1 MIRVNQRVNVQV
13 NFLITSSVLTS
24 LIVWRG
30 VFPEFELPKLII
42 LVMCGSILL
51 FFSIFNYLSSKQTF
65 QKEILFFLALYLA
78 CLTTTAIT
86 TDQNLN
92 VVLIGAG
99 GRYTGFLAQL
109 CYLFIFYYVISI
121 RDYLLI
127 KRIFHSFVFTG
138 LLFTFYGLLQ
148 ALNLDPIDWNYNN
161 NPILVTLGNTNF
173 SSAFLALNATAT
185 LYIFIENFKNYLKSI
200 LSGTLLLAQIYL
212 IIKINDN
219 QGIILLLS
227 GIFLL
232 LSFFIYS
239 NKKSPKVV
247 RRYWSVQAILIFLG
261 SVISYFFQSGPLH
274 YVLNIS
280 SFIDRIYHW
289 KTGWEI
295 FKDNKLIGVGLDSF
309 GEYYPLYRTQEIID
323 FRAIGYE
330 MYSFN
335 PHNSIVQAAVSGGI
349 VLLIGYVS
357 LLGFIFYRGIR
368 MLQRSNDH
376 FFVGAIFT
384 VWFLYQLQTLISV
397 DSIGLSIWG
406 WIFSGAL
413 VALSYSNNNLVENS
427 QNNEIKTYK
436 LESFQRIILSIFLF
450 ICISFNVYSL
460 NYLKTNHEYKNLTNY
475 FRDPK
480 SAQLYKSKL
489 DSELLN
495 LNSKIFQVE
504 IREITLNLLASQK
517 RLDLAVQV
525 AKEMTLDFPRRV
537 NGWDATAKI
546 YEFNNDF
553 VSAKPY
559 RLKTIEL
566 DPLNKNFQ
574 SKLRN

>member
-1 MIRVNQRVNVQV
+1 MIKVNQRVNVQV
-13 NFLITSSVLTS
+13 NFLISGSVLTS

-51 FFSIFNYLSSKQTF
+51 LFSIFNYLSSKQTF
-65 QKEILFFLALYLA
+65 QKEIVFFLALYLA
-78 CLTTTAIT
+78 CLTATAIT
-86 TDQNLN
+86 TDQNWN

-121 RDYLLI
+121 RNYLLI
-127 KRIFHSFVFTG
+127 KRIFHSFIFTG
-138 LLFTFYGLLQ
+138 LLFTIYGLLQ
-148 ALNLDPIDWNYNN
+148 ALNLDPIEWNYTN
-161 NPILVTLGNTNF
+161 NPILVTLGNSNF

-185 LYIFIENFKNYLKSI
+185 FYIFIKNFKNYLKSI
-200 LSGTLLLAQIYL
+200 LSGTLLFAQIYL

-219 QGIILLLS
+219 QGIMMLLI

-280 SFIDRIYHW
+280 SFVDRIYSW

-295 FKDNKLIGVGLDSF
+295 FKDNKLIGVGLESF
-309 GEYYPLYRTQEIID
+309 GEYYPIYRTQEIID
-323 FRAIGYE
+323 FRAIGFE
-330 MYSFN
+330 MYSYN

-357 LLGFIFYRGIR
+357 LLAFVFYRGIR
-368 MLQRSNDH
+368 MLQGSNDL
-376 FFVGAIFT
+376 FFVGTIFT

-397 DSIGLSIWG
+397 DNIGLSIWG
-406 WIFSGAL
+406 WIFSGII
-413 VALSYSNNNLVENS
+413 VALSYSNESLIANS
-427 QNNEIKTYK
+427 QNNETKTYK
-436 LESFQRIILSIFLF
+436 LESPKRIILSIFIF
-450 ICISFNVYSL
+450 SCISVNVYSL
-460 NYLKTNHEYKNLTNY
+460 NYLKTNYEYKDLTNY
-475 FRDPK
+475 FKDPK
-480 SAQLYKSKL
+480 SAQLYKLKL

-504 IREITLNLLASQK
+504 IREVTLNLLVSQK

-553 VSAKPY
+553 VTAKPY